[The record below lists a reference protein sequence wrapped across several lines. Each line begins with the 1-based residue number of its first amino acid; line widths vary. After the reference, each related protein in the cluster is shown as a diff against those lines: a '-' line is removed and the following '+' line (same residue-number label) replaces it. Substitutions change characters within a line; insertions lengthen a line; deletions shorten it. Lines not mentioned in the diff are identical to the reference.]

1 VAASAARGGMAGRKA
16 VGCNRRLDLKAGSRF
31 GLNVAEKHVADPD
44 RRRRVAP
51 ARPRSTGSEKYQF
64 GRQKGSEMHAA
75 VEVLGPLGCSLVWYL
90 FEVEGLGGGDV
101 VP

>member
-1 VAASAARGGMAGRKA
+1 MAASAARGGMAGRET
-16 VGCNRRLDLKAGSRF
+16 VGHDRRLDLEAGSRSD
-31 GLNVAEKHVADPD
+31 LNVVGKHVADAD